1 MQPGQTEYPI
11 DYLNQI
17 APEQKKPGLSGKW
30 VLLLIG
36 AGVVAVIF
44 IAIFLLSSAGGS
56 TQKLQTLAARMQ
68 TLQKISEG
76 AEKNI
81 KSGSLRSTNST
92 LSIFLT
98 NANKDIET
106 PLANNGI
113 KPKSLDKSIVK
124 KEDGTKVSAT
134 LEDARLNATFDRTY
148 AREMGFQLDTLANL
162 MKDIYTSTKSKSL
175 KEFLVSTD
183 TNLTPIRKQLTD
195 FNSASE

>member
-17 APEQKKPGLSGKW
+17 APEQQKPGLSGKW

-56 TQKLQTLAARMQ
+56 TQKLQTLTARMQ

-81 KSGSLRSTNST
+81 KSGSLRSINST

-98 NANKDIET
+98 NANKDIEK

-113 KPKSLDKSIVK
+113 KVKGLDKNIVK
-124 KEDGTKVSAT
+124 KEDGAKVTAA
-134 LEDARLNATFDRTY
+134 LEDARLNATYDRTY
-148 AREMGFQLDTLANL
+148 AREMGFQLDTLASL
-162 MKDIYTSTKSKSL
+162 MKEIYTTTSSKSL
-175 KEFLVSTD
+175 KDFLISTD
-183 TNLTPIRKQLTD
+183 TDLTSIRKQLAD
-195 FNSASE
+195 FNAASE

>member
-17 APEQKKPGLSGKW
+17 APEQQKPGLSGKW

-56 TQKLQTLAARMQ
+56 TQKLQTLTARMQ

-106 PLANNGI
+106 PLAKNGI
-113 KPKSLDKSIVK
+113 KAKGLDKNIVK
-124 KEDGTKVSAT
+124 KEDGAKVTAA
-134 LEDARLNATFDRTY
+134 LEDARLNATYDRTY
-148 AREMGFQLDTLANL
+148 AREMGFQLDTLAGL
-162 MKDIYTSTKSKSL
+162 MKEIYTTTNSKSL
-175 KEFLVSTD
+175 KDFLISTD
-183 TNLTPIRKQLTD
+183 TDLTSIRKQLAD
-195 FNSASE
+195 FNAASE

>member
-17 APEQKKPGLSGKW
+17 APEQQKPGLSGKW

-36 AGVVAVIF
+36 VGVVAVIF

-56 TQKLQTLAARMQ
+56 TQKLQTLTARMQ

-98 NANKDIET
+98 NANKDIEK

-124 KEDGTKVSAT
+124 KEDGAKVSAA

-148 AREMGFQLDTLANL
+148 AREMGFQLETLAGL
-162 MKDIYTSTKSKSL
+162 MKEIYTTTKSKSL

>member
-17 APEQKKPGLSGKW
+17 APEQQKPGLSRKW

-36 AGVVAVIF
+36 AGVIAVIF
-44 IAIFLLSSAGGS
+44 IFIFLLSSSGGS

-68 TLQKISEG
+68 TLQKISES

-98 NANKDIET
+98 NANKNIET
-106 PLANNGI
+106 PLANNGV
-113 KPKSLDKSIVK
+113 KPKSLDKNIVK
-124 KEDGTKVSAT
+124 KEDGAKVSAA

-162 MKDIYTSTKSKSL
+162 MKDIYTSTNSKSL